1 MKTFDVSKINESDI
15 DKVLSI
21 IKSLEIVFH
30 YENRTLKVDDS
41 NHAIVQ
47 SILNRFDYSIHVVA
61 EPISRRELDLT
72 HFFRQKL
79 VVVVLMIFVALVVAI
94 FLMGRISSNF
104 LNSNGQTKR
113 SEIAQ
118 TTSDIDLKS
127 QWWPSE
133 FNGIP
138 KLCVAN
144 FTSSTCNQA
153 FAYAEV
159 PGAKCPALASGC
171 TSIMLYARGQ
181 CSNVYVELKLID
193 PYETNLGFANSAISN
208 MGPGETAFLTIPW
221 FINGVTG
228 WYFNEVSCT

>member
-1 MKTFDVSKINESDI
+1 MKTFDVSKLNESDI

-47 SILNRFDYSIHVVA
+47 NILNRFDHSIHVVA

-72 HFFRQKL
+72 RFFRQKL
-79 VVVVLMIFVALVVAI
+79 VVVVLMIFVAVVVAI

-118 TTSDIDLKS
+118 TTSDMNLKS

-138 KLCVAN
+138 KMCVAN

-193 PYETNLGFANSAISN
+193 PYETNLGFANTVISN

>member
-1 MKTFDVSKINESDI
+1 MKIFDISKLNESDI

-41 NHAIVQ
+41 NNSIVQ
-47 SILNRFDYSIHVVA
+47 SILDRFDNSIHDAA
-61 EPISRRELDLT
+61 EPISRRGLDLT
-72 HFFRQKL
+72 RFARQKL
-79 VVVVLMIFVALVVAI
+79 VVVVSIIFVAAVVAI
-94 FLMGRISSNF
+94 FLMGRLSSYS
-104 LNSNGQTKR
+104 LNPNGQTKR

-118 TTSDIDLKS
+118 TTSDINLKS
-127 QWWPSE
+127 NWWPSE

-138 KLCVAN
+138 MLCDAS
-144 FTSSTCNQA
+144 FTSTTCNQA

-159 PGAKCPALASGC
+159 PNGKCPALASGC
-171 TSIMLYARGQ
+171 NMIMIYSRAQ
-181 CSNVYVELKLID
+181 CSKVYVEIKLQD
-193 PYETNLGFANSAISN
+193 PYETNLGFANSVISN

-228 WYFNEVSCT
+228 WQFNEVSCT